1 MIGKNMRLL
10 GCCCL
15 LLVVVVAGVDVGNTP
30 GWSWWWWIREL
41 MASLSNTIL
50 EPSPST
56 AEVVNSDSFA
66 DAVVVTEVVLATVV
80 VVDVVVVETV
90 VVVDAVVV
98 VVVVVVVEEGT
109 KASSMSTSFSL
120 LVTPNISRIVLRSGM
135 LAASSVVVMASLS
148 SHTTWLTSLACVLG
162 TVSST
167 WRHSS

>member
-66 DAVVVTEVVLATVV
+66 DAVVVTVVVLATVV

-90 VVVDAVVV
+90 VVVIS
-98 VVVVVVVEEGT
+98 VVVVVEEGT

-120 LVTPNISRIVLRSGM
+120 LVTPNISRMVLRSGM